1 MVANAI
7 VAFDGDPVIQKSLFA
22 PNPIALCR
30 KTVMQTMRAYRAGK
44 AGQRLEDSRRAGLR
58 LLGRPATAVTLGDIG
73 PDASSA
79 IPILELVSEEDSS
92 RQVREAAGK
101 ALKKI
106 RGR

>member
-58 LLGRPATAVTLGDIG
+58 LLGRPATAVTLGDMRSQRGHRGVIEQRG
-73 PDASSA
+73 FAQGDA
-79 IPILELVSEEDSS
+79 
-92 RQVREAAGK
+92 
-101 ALKKI
+101 
-106 RGR
+106 